1 MPYQKSGENYINIY
15 TEIVIVV
22 VFVSVLVIN
31 AKEHSEESK
40 NILGWVLIGL
50 ILVALCYL
58 WLTSLP
64 AVIKNL
70 YHKIIKPKDS
80 QKQNIESKLETE
92 TNRIST
98 EAVPAHTGATNKK
111 RASTVQYS
119 NANIQKKEF
128 DL

>member
-64 AVIKNL
+64 G
-70 YHKIIKPKDS
+70 IIKDLYRKITKPKND
-80 QKQNIESKLETE
+80 QKEDIELKPEVETYRF
-92 TNRIST
+92 NT
-98 EAVPAHTGATNKK
+98 EAISAHAGMVSKK
-111 RASTVQYS
+111 RVSTFQGI
-119 NANIQKKEF
+119 NTNTQKRN
-128 DL
+128 